1 LSTATPDPRMAYLVL
16 ARRARP
22 QTFDE
27 VVGQQVVVRT
37 LQNAL
42 AANRVPHALMFSGVR
57 GVGKTTLARIM
68 AKALN
73 CAQGPTPTPCNQC
86 PSCREIGG
94 GGSLD
99 LHEID
104 GASNRGI
111 QEIRELKEGLRFM
124 PASSRYKIVIIDEV
138 HMLTSEAFNALLKTL
153 EEPPAHVYFVLA
165 TTEPHKVP
173 VTIQSRCQRYELKRV
188 SRQELSAHFSRLIEA
203 EGVTMEPAALELI
216 VRESE
221 GSVRDGLSLL
231 DQVLSYAGSGITM
244 QDVVDVL
251 GVVDRELVIRL
262 LEALLARDLGACLN
276 LLDQVFAQGMDFK
289 HFVNALLD
297 GCRALVICRVA
308 REPAALLDLPEQE
321 LHRLGQLGG
330 AHSVETLQGMFDQL
344 FEGCERAARAV
355 RPRLALELALI
366 RAVQAGAITPVGEIL
381 ARLDRLLGEDSDAEL
396 AALAAQ
402 YPVAAPPSSTP
413 ALASTLAQTPAKA
426 DMAAVAST
434 APKIVQPFA
443 APSPPTDQAVVPP
456 SVPELR
462 SPAPVQT
469 LPASG
474 GDEPVAQVLTPVP
487 AAATTI
493 PVPAAAI
500 DPGPAAGR
508 PAGERGMISPGDPL
522 ATGQEHPDTK
532 KKNALTPTDDEHA
545 AEKRIRQRWDGFI
558 DYVKERRE
566 WMAHTLRRCDG
577 ISLEGGKLIIRF
589 QVGADCVLFQEKS
602 HLKLLTEF
610 ALDYFQEN
618 LQISF
623 KALDGISCSIT
634 GENGSGPRQQRQ
646 KLASAPLVQQAS
658 EIFQG
663 RIGDIRVGPRFR
675 GHLQDN
681 AVELAEDA
689 GEGESE

>member
-1 LSTATPDPRMAYLVL
+1 MAYLVL

-188 SRQELSAHFSRLIEA
+188 SRQDLSAHFSRLIEA

-231 DQVLSYAGSGITM
+231 DQVLSYAGSGITV
-244 QDVVDVL
+244 QDVIDVL

-308 REPAALLDLPEQE
+308 REPAVLLDLPEQE

-402 YPVAAPPSSTP
+402 YPVTAPPSPTSAVTSTP
-413 ALASTLAQTPAKA
+413 AQIPAKVA
-426 DMAAVAST
+426 MAAVAST
-434 APKIVQPFA
+434 LPEIEQPPA
-443 APSPPTDQAVVPP
+443 APSPPIDKAAAPLPVPA
-456 SVPELR
+456 LR
-462 SPAPVQT
+462 TPAPVKAR
-469 LPASG
+469 PASG
-474 GDEPVAQVLTPVP
+474 GDKPVVQVLSPVP
-487 AAATTI
+487 AAATT
-493 PVPAAAI
+493 VPAAAI
-500 DPGPAAGR
+500 GTGPAASR
-508 PAGERGMISPGDPL
+508 PAGERGVTSPGDL
-522 ATGQEHPDTK
+522 LVTGREHPDTK
-532 KKNALTPTDDEHA
+532 KKTALTPTDDEHA

-558 DYVKERRE
+558 DYVKGRRE

-610 ALDYFQEN
+610 ALDYFQDN
-618 LQISF
+618 LQVSF
-623 KALDGISCSIT
+623 KALDGISCSIA
-634 GENGSGPRQQRQ
+634 GENGSGPRRQRQ

-681 AVELAEDA
+681 TVELAEDA
-689 GEGESE
+689 DEGENE

>member
-1 LSTATPDPRMAYLVL
+1 MARFSRAGFLSTATPDQRMAYLVL
-16 ARRARP
+16 ARRSRP

-27 VVGQQVVVRT
+27 VVGQRVVVRT

-73 CAQGPTPTPCNQC
+73 CAEGPTPTPCNQC

-153 EEPPAHVYFVLA
+153 EEPPAHVFFVLA

-188 SRQELSAHFSRLIEA
+188 SRPELSAHFSRLIEA

-231 DQVLSYAGSGITM
+231 DQVLSYAGSSIGI
-244 QDVVDVL
+244 QDVTDVL
-251 GVVDRELVIRL
+251 GVVDRELVLRL
-262 LEALLARDLGACLN
+262 LEALLARDLGECLN
-276 LLDQVFAQGMDFK
+276 LLEQVFAQGMDFK
-289 HFVNALLD
+289 HFINALLD

-308 REPAALLDLPEQE
+308 REPARLLDLPEQE
-321 LHRLGQLGG
+321 LGRLLQLG
-330 AHSVETLQGMFDQL
+330 APHSVETLQALFDQL
-344 FEGCERAARAV
+344 FDGCERAARAV

-366 RAVQAGAITPVGEIL
+366 RAVQTGAITPVGEIL

-396 AALAAQ
+396 AALSAQ
-402 YPVAAPPSSTP
+402 YPVTAPASLPPAATVSAARTVAAAVPAAVAAPAPASLAELKTAAAAPLQPESGGGHTVPHAVSGATPVAPPSGENLS
-413 ALASTLAQTPAKA
+413 AE
-426 DMAAVAST
+426 AVA
-434 APKIVQPFA
+434 A
-443 APSPPTDQAVVPP
+443 A
-456 SVPELR
+456 L
-462 SPAPVQT
+462 
-469 LPASG
+469 
-474 GDEPVAQVLTPVP
+474 
-487 AAATTI
+487 
-493 PVPAAAI
+493 
-500 DPGPAAGR
+500 
-508 PAGERGMISPGDPL
+508 PAGEVVVPSLSSSSASL
-522 ATGQEHPDTK
+522 ASGQERVMPEK
-532 KKNALTPTDDEHA
+532 KTAAAAPEAEHA

-558 DYVKERRE
+558 EYVKGRRE

-577 ISLEGGKLIIRF
+577 ITLEDGKLIIRF

-623 KALDGISCSIT
+623 KALDGISCSIA

-646 KLASAPLVQQAS
+646 KLANAPLVQQAS

-675 GHLQDN
+675 GHWQDSP
-681 AVELAEDA
+681 AELLEGA